1 MSILKSVDSQATE
14 QVLTPTEVATLLR
27 CSQGT
32 VYRLIRDGNL
42 PAFRVGRVYRISLP
56 LLRHW
61 IEIQSRPERD
71 AWGRSLEAVSEA
83 MRQEILSHI
92 PHDSTLG
99 TQIDSALARVRASA
113 S

>member
-1 MSILKSVDSQATE
+1 MSILKSVDTQATE
-14 QVLTPTEVATLLR
+14 QVLTPIEVAALLR

-32 VYRLIRDGNL
+32 VYRLIRDGSL
-42 PAFRVGRVYRISLP
+42 PAFRIGRVHRISLP

-71 AWGRSLEAVSEA
+71 EWSRSLEAVSDA
-83 MRQEILSHI
+83 MRQETLPHI
-92 PHDSTLG
+92 SSSDLG
-99 TQIDSALARVRASA
+99 AQICSALARVRASA